1 MFYPTKGLWFTNQG
15 QEVRAAR
22 RRRRLRSRRS
32 RVDRTDLVVA
42 RCQKN
47 RGNRQPKKNNPPSAR
62 AQFIQMMM
70 KKYEE
75 EPYPTREAME
85 AIAKEVG
92 APDWTKIDSF
102 YKNMHVKHCEEYQ

>member
-1 MFYPTKGLWFTNQG
+1 MFYPPKGLWFTNHG
-15 QEVRAAR
+15 QEVRAARR

-42 RCQKN
+42 RCQKTEPTE
-47 RGNRQPKKNNPPSAR
+47 PKKNNPRR

-102 YKNMHVKHCEEYQ
+102 YKNMHVTHQEEYQ